1 MGQQGYISLGSRGQ
15 SVPLP
20 SAVCRGY
27 LYSLL
32 VAPSSVFK
40 TSCAASLSP
49 SLALILL
56 PSSLTYTGPSDYIRS
71 VQDFVTSSEL
81 FLPCKAGG
89 LGRGHLLRATLLCT
103 TLLSVS
109 SKPWPAAVQP
119 CHSILPLIDSCVSL
133 TRCGLFGSS
142 RVETVIGFDSL
153 SSEHRI
159 SPQYLF
165 LNNNNKKLPPWL
177 LSAHLP
183 SADPSVRSNGPVRC
197 IGGTRRP
204 EQGIPSPKATRS

>member
-56 PSSLTYTGPSDYIRS
+56 PSSLTYMGPSDYIRS

-109 SKPWPAAVQP
+109 PEPWPAAVQP
-119 CHSILPLIDSCVSL
+119 LSQHFAPYRFLCLSHSLWPLWFFQGRDS
-133 TRCGLFGSS
+133 
-142 RVETVIGFDSL
+142 
-153 SSEHRI
+153 
-159 SPQYLF
+159 Y
-165 LNNNNKKLPPWL
+165 WL
-177 LSAHLP
+177 
-183 SADPSVRSNGPVRC
+183 
-197 IGGTRRP
+197 
-204 EQGIPSPKATRS
+204 